1 MVFAFSEKS
10 SFLSHKPAE
19 LFLLS
24 SNVVLKEKK
33 NLPQSSTIF
42 INAFIIACQ
51 SCI

>member
-24 SNVVLKEKK
+24 SNVILKEKK
-33 NLPQSSTIF
+33 KNFPKVVQYL
-42 INAFIIACQ
+42 
-51 SCI
+51 